1 MLQLLFLRPFL
12 WGASAGNIHKLLYF
26 MPSSGLHALTG
37 PMDQQSEKYTK
48 KNLKP
53 TEHSLFCTQ
62 GSDQVV
68 DTKNLTHHLE
78 THSQRKP

>member
-1 MLQLLFLRPFL
+1 MLQLLLLRPFL

-48 KNLKP
+48 KTSSPQSSVFSAHK
-53 TEHSLFCTQ
+53 
-62 GSDQVV
+62 DQ
-68 DTKNLTHHLE
+68 TRL
-78 THSQRKP
+78 